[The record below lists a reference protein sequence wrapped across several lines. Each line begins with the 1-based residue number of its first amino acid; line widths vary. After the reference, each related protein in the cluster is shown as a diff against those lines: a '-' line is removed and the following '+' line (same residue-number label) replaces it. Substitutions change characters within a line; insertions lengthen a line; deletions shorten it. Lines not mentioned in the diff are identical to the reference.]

1 MKPVRIVQ
9 VGMGGWGQ
17 NWAEIAI
24 PRAGKVVESVAW
36 VDADPASLAAA
47 GKALRLPAKRLFP
60 SLGAA
65 LAEVEADA
73 VLVTTTIAGHVPVT
87 LEAIAAGKH
96 VLVEKPFAPS
106 VAEAARVVA
115 AAVDAGVILMVSQNY
130 RHFPAARAAAALVA
144 SGELGPVGA
153 VAIDFR
159 RDVTA
164 LDRPRHFGLEHPLLV
179 DMAIHHVDLLRMV
192 LGQEATTISCRAW
205 NPPGSPF
212 TGDAVGTATIS
223 LSGGAVASWRGS
235 WISPGEQTPWAGEWR
250 IDCAEGEIRWTGR
263 DDTGGT
269 SKDSVVVRSRKG
281 KERKVALPEVKPHGR
296 AGALAHFAH
305 AVQSGTEPE
314 TSGRD
319 NLGTLALVHA
329 AVASAATGEA
339 VVVG

>member
-1 MKPVRIVQ
+1 
-9 VGMGGWGQ
+9 MGGWGQ

-24 PRAGKVVESVAW
+24 PRAGKAVEVAAW
-36 VDADPASLAAA
+36 VDADPTSLAAA
-47 GKALRLPAKRLFP
+47 GKALRLPADRLFP
-60 SLGAA
+60 SLTAA
-65 LAEVEADA
+65 LDAVEAEA
-73 VLVTTTIAGHVPVT
+73 VLVTTTIAGHVSVA
-87 LEAIAAGKH
+87 LEALAAGKH

-106 VAEAARVVA
+106 VAEAERAVA
-115 AAVDAGVILMVSQNY
+115 AAEAAERVLMVSQNY
-130 RHFPAARAAAALVA
+130 RFFPAARAAAALIA
-144 SGELGPVGA
+144 SGELGPVGS

-164 LDRPRHFGLEHPLLV
+164 LDRPRHFQLEHPLLV

-212 TGDAVGTATIS
+212 AGDAVGTATIS

-250 IDCAEGEIRWTGR
+250 IDCAEGEVRWTGR

-269 SKDSVVVRSRKG
+269 SRDSVVVRARNG
-281 KERKVALPEVKPHGR
+281 KERKVALPTVKPHGR
-296 AGALAHFAH
+296 AGALAHFAN
-305 AVQSGTEPE
+305 AVRRGTEAE

-329 AVASAATGEA
+329 AVASAATGGA
-339 VVVG
+339 VGLRVKG